1 VYLLHLGLLFVAFYI
16 VKCIV
21 GSLALYEPAY
31 GDVRRLD
38 IMNKK
43 FLFRKQQRCSIIII

>member
-1 VYLLHLGLLFVAFYI
+1 MLHLGLLFVAFYI

-21 GSLALYEPAY
+21 GNLALYEPAY
-31 GDVRRLD
+31 GDIRRLD

-43 FLFRKQQRCSIIII
+43 FFFRKQQRYSIIII